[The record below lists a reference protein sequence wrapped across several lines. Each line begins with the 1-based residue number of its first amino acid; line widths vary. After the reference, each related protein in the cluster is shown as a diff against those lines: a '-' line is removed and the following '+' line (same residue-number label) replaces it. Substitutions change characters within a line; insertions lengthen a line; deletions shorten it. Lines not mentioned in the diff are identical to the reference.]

1 VLEFFAYLF
10 CSRFCIYT
18 TFHQLP
24 DKIGFS
30 FKITCLVEWIEEI
43 NTVYILN
50 DALAKDTQLHS
61 KITYWLE
68 KQYEYMRRGFKE
80 KTFILKYYDIGF
92 LEYIDTNYPMAAI
105 DPNDSNKLKNERRR
119 G

>member
-1 VLEFFAYLF
+1 MQSVSDRVEESDEQEAPNSDYDGY
-10 CSRFCIYT
+10 IKEWKT

-30 FKITCLVEWIEEI
+30 FKITCLVKWIEEI

-50 DALAKDTQLHS
+50 DAFAKDTQLQS

-68 KQYEYMRRGFKE
+68 KQYEYV
-80 KTFILKYYDIGF
+80 
-92 LEYIDTNYPMAAI
+92 
-105 DPNDSNKLKNERRR
+105 
-119 G
+119 